1 MAVRPNPKDGPAF
14 DEATFA
20 QRLRERVL
28 TPNGQPYAVFKP
40 EYFPKF
46 VRWVRGTGEYDG
58 KGLCDAVKT
67 NADQLDDVTAHFLQH
82 EATDNARHNALAK
95 RVSALEEAA
104 SSVPFG
110 SASGSTGG

>member
-20 QRLRERVL
+20 QRLRERVT

-46 VRWVRGTGEYDG
+46 IRWVRGTGEYDG

-67 NADQLDDVTAHFLQH
+67 NADQLDDVTSQFLGYA
-82 EATDNARHNALAK
+82 ATDNTRHNALAK
-95 RVSALEEAA
+95 RVSALEAAA
-104 SSVPFG
+104 SVVPFG
-110 SASGSTGG
+110 ASGSTGA